1 MKRAATNG
9 SLKKLC
15 NRATTLRR
23 GRREELAATG
33 GESRF
38 HGVRALRRRR
48 GRDTVQGAPGTH
60 PGARSVHARDTV
72 RPRGDTARSSPCT
85 TTPRA
90 RSVHCRDTAR
100 SSRAPPPPP
109 PAELGPSARGHGEDL
124 RAPLPPPGARSVRA
138 GTRRGPP
145 VHTPPQPKSV
155 RGDAASHPRR
165 LRRRAALP
173 PRPRGPAGSGRGAA
187 HPRRCPRPSHGPHTC
202 SPLRGPP
209 GPAARHPHPGSPP
222 EASPRSP
229 VVTWS
234 ATAPPLHRMCVT
246 SPSRPGSAR
255 KAAGI
260 WKGECCCG
268 GGREA
273 PMVREGESW
282 STEVTMVGNRKNG
295 DSEVGIHQRNTD
307 PGILFCLMS
316 ERWSLKISA
325 VLKRIPRK
333 ERDVGICFSGY
344 WDDSCR
350 GKWNN

>member
-1 MKRAATNG
+1 MPGTRCRGPRAPTRELVG
-9 SLKKLC
+9 P
-15 NRATTLRR
+15 R
-23 GRREELAATG
+23 GRSLPPAQTPPP
-33 GESRF
+33 S
-38 HGVRALRRRR
+38 
-48 GRDTVQGAPGTH
+48 
-60 PGARSVHARDTV
+60 
-72 RPRGDTARSSPCT
+72 SSPAAAS
-85 TTPRA
+85 RA
-90 RSVHCRDTAR
+90 GGLRKG
-100 SSRAPPPPP
+100 SRAPP
-109 PAELGPSARGHGEDL
+109 
-124 RAPLPPPGARSVRA
+124 
-138 GTRRGPP
+138 
-145 VHTPPQPKSV
+145 
-155 RGDAASHPRR
+155 
-165 LRRRAALP
+165 ALP
-173 PRPRGPAGSGRGAA
+173 AAVPRP
-187 HPRRCPRPSHGPHTC
+187 PH
-202 SPLRGPP
+202 LL
-209 GPAARHPHPGSPP
+209 PAAGPTRPGSPHPHPGSPP

-350 GKWNN
+350 G

>member
-72 RPRGDTARSSPCT
+72 QGATGT
-85 TTPRA
+85 Y
-90 RSVHCRDTAR
+90 
-100 SSRAPPPPP
+100 
-109 PAELGPSARGHGEDL
+109 
-124 RAPLPPPGARSVRA
+124 PGARSLWA

-145 VHTPPQPKSV
+145 GHPPELGPSTAGTRCRPPSV

-350 GKWNN
+350 G